1 MKSGVF
7 VIKKRNI
14 AGCIRDVLVLTL
26 TVLYLIP
33 LYIAVVNSFKP
44 YSEIIKA
51 PLGFPQSPT
60 MDNFVEAFR
69 SSDILSLYK
78 TSILIT
84 VSSVALLILLSSAA
98 AYVVAR
104 RDGRFFKFLY
114 VFALVGIMVPPVVTL
129 VPSIKTLSAL
139 HLLYTPQGLLLFYA
153 GTYFS
158 TTIFLYVGFIKS
170 LPVSLDESAYIDG
183 ANTITIFIRIIF
195 PLVRPCTATAIIFL
209 GMWIWN
215 DFLNPMYILGSRA
228 GRTITTGIYNAI
240 GAYTSQWNLV
250 FANVILASSPIVLLY
265 LFMQKQFMKGLTAG
279 AVKG

>member
-1 MKSGVF
+1 MKTGESAV
-7 VIKKRNI
+7 KKYALRWVGSLLI
-14 AGCIRDVLVLTL
+14 LALTF
-26 TVLYLIP
+26 LYLIP
-33 LYIAVVNSFKP
+33 LYIAIVNALKP
-44 YSEIIKA
+44 YSEIIKT
-51 PLGFPQSPT
+51 PLRLPMNPT
-60 MDNFVEAFR
+60 LDNFVEAFR
-69 SSDILSLYK
+69 ASDILSLYK

-84 VSSVALLILLSSAA
+84 VSSVATLIVLSSAA
-98 AYVVAR
+98 AYVIAR
-104 RDGRFFKFLY
+104 RNGIFYKFLY
-114 VFALVGIMVPPVVTL
+114 VFALIGIMVPPVVTL

-170 LPVSLDESAYIDG
+170 LPASLDESAYIDG
-183 ANTITIFIRIIF
+183 AGTITIFVRIIF
-195 PLVRPCTATAIIFL
+195 PLVKPCTATAVIFL

-250 FANVILASSPIVLLY
+250 FANVILASIPIVLLY